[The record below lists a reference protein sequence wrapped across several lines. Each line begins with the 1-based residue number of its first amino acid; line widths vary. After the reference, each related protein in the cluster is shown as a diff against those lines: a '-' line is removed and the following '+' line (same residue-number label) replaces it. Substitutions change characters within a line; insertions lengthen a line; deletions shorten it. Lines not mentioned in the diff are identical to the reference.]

1 MMKKEKWIV
10 APKDEGRIALL
21 QQGLGISH
29 LAASVLAARG
39 IGTVDEALAFMD
51 CDWKHLHDP
60 FLIADMD
67 KAVAILEDAIGKGER
82 IAIYGDYDVD
92 GITATAIMIRYLT
105 GRGVDCRYYIPDR
118 LNEGYGL
125 NEAALSGLK
134 EDGCTLLITVDSGIT
149 ATQEIEHAR
158 RLGIRVIVTDHHEC
172 AEVLP
177 NADAVVNPRRADSA
191 YPFRE
196 LAGVG

>member
-67 KAVAILEDAIGKGER
+67 KAVAILKMPSTRGSASLFM
-82 IAIYGDYDVD
+82 ATMMS
-92 GITATAIMIRYLT
+92 TASQPPPL
-105 GRGVDCRYYIPDR
+105 
-118 LNEGYGL
+118 
-125 NEAALSGLK
+125 
-134 EDGCTLLITVDSGIT
+134 
-149 ATQEIEHAR
+149 
-158 RLGIRVIVTDHHEC
+158 
-172 AEVLP
+172 
-177 NADAVVNPRRADSA
+177 
-191 YPFRE
+191 
-196 LAGVG
+196 